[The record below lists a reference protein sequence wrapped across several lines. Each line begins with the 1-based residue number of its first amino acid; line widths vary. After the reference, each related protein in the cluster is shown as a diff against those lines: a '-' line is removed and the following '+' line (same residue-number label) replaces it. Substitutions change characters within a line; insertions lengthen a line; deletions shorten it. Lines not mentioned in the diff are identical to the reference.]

1 MKFKFNTYLL
11 TRLLIIGGLVST
23 LAACGSDN
31 DEPIITPTPP
41 VANTA
46 PSITSTSVDNVEEGS
61 AYSYTFTATDAEG
74 DALTY
79 SATTLPTWLAF
90 DAATG
95 ALTGTP
101 TTADVGDYTVTL
113 EVTDSQLSDSE
124 TFTITVSALP
134 VVNTP
139 PTITSDAVVTG
150 TVGVA
155 YSYMLTATDVDN
167 DDTLDLSSVTLPTWG
182 DFDAS
187 TGILSGIPDM
197 ADSYDVELMVSD
209 GTDAVS
215 QTFTIVISAAAPDAP
230 SVELVIFENMA
241 LAKWALWD
249 CCAGSTPSVETDD
262 VDHDQ
267 VAEFDVLGAAETVQ
281 GFTARDADGAIGGTP
296 FDASAFS
303 STGTLSFEMKV
314 VTAPAAGTPWILKLE
329 SVGAATNTGDLNLNS
344 SNEGAEPVVGQWQ
357 TYTFNLSALAAA
369 GLDLSAIDV
378 VMIFPAWGQ
387 GAGAVYRVDNVMV
400 LNAAGMPDPDPEPA
414 AVVLS
419 VFENMALAEWAL
431 WDCCAGSTPSVET
444 DDDDHDQVAEFD
456 VLGAAETVQGFTARD
471 ADGAVGGTPFNASAY
486 ASTGTLSFEMKV
498 VTAPA
503 AGTPWILK
511 LESVGA
517 ATNTGDLNLNSSNE
531 GAEPVV
537 GQWQTYTFSLSA
549 LAAAGLDL
557 SAIDV
562 IMVFPAWG
570 QGAGAVY
577 RVDNVMIVN
586 AAGMPDPDPEP
597 NPVPTNKVL
606 TVFENMALG
615 EWALWDCCAGSTP
628 SVETDDVDHDQV
640 AEFDVLGAAE
650 TVQGFTA
657 READGAIGGTPFD
670 ASAFSSTGTL
680 SFEMKVVTAPAA
692 GTPWILKLESV
703 GAATNTG
710 DLNLNSSNEGA
721 EPVVGQWQTYTFNLS
736 ALAAAGLDLSAID
749 LVMIFPAWGQG
760 AGAVYRVDNLY
771 VYSDGAGAGN
781 NEAGGN
787 RVVGITDIGNYGFVS
802 NGGFE
807 SGDLD
812 SWLAEGAG
820 DISAMQDDMDTWL
833 AKIVAA
839 EAQNPS
845 IKQSKIGEGVITNG
859 QALTVSFDMKGTAG
873 PGGVVN
879 ALLFTEASTGV
890 SKTDN
895 LMTVVPTEEWQNY
908 SFDVTAGDNTEWG
921 VTLLLQP
928 VCGAVEGCQVTAYFD
943 NVSIT
948 TQ

>member
-11 TRLLIIGGLVST
+11 TRSLIIGGLVST

-41 VANTA
+41 VVNTA

-101 TTADVGDYTVTL
+101 TTADVGDFTVTL

-167 DDTLDLSSVTLPTWG
+167 DDTLDLSSVTLPPWG
-182 DFDAS
+182 VFDTT
-187 TGILSGIPDM
+187 TGILSGTPDM

-230 SVELVIFENMA
+230 TVELVIFENMA

-281 GFTARDADGAIGGTP
+281 GFTARDADGAVGGTP

-329 SVGAATNTGDLNLNS
+329 SVGAATD
-344 SNEGAEPVVGQWQ
+344 
-357 TYTFNLSALAAA
+357 
-369 GLDLSAIDV
+369 
-378 VMIFPAWGQ
+378 
-387 GAGAVYRVDNVMV
+387 
-400 LNAAGMPDPDPEPA
+400 
-414 AVVLS
+414 
-419 VFENMALAEWAL
+419 
-431 WDCCAGSTPSVET
+431 
-444 DDDDHDQVAEFD
+444 
-456 VLGAAETVQGFTARD
+456 
-471 ADGAVGGTPFNASAY
+471 
-486 ASTGTLSFEMKV
+486 
-498 VTAPA
+498 
-503 AGTPWILK
+503 
-511 LESVGA
+511 
-517 ATNTGDLNLNSSNE
+517 
-531 GAEPVV
+531 
-537 GQWQTYTFSLSA
+537 
-549 LAAAGLDL
+549 
-557 SAIDV
+557 
-562 IMVFPAWG
+562 
-570 QGAGAVY
+570 
-577 RVDNVMIVN
+577 
-586 AAGMPDPDPEP
+586 
-597 NPVPTNKVL
+597 
-606 TVFENMALG
+606 
-615 EWALWDCCAGSTP
+615 
-628 SVETDDVDHDQV
+628 
-640 AEFDVLGAAE
+640 
-650 TVQGFTA
+650 
-657 READGAIGGTPFD
+657 
-670 ASAFSSTGTL
+670 
-680 SFEMKVVTAPAA
+680 
-692 GTPWILKLESV
+692 
-703 GAATNTG
+703 TG

-771 VYSDGAGAGN
+771 VYSDGGD
-781 NEAGGN
+781 
-787 RVVGITDIGNYGFVS
+787 VVDTDPIVGITDIGNYGFVT

-845 IKQSKIGEGVITNG
+845 IKQSKIGEAVITNG

-873 PGGVVN
+873 PSGEVK
-879 ALLFTEASTGV
+879 ALLFTEAPAGV

-895 LMTVVPTEEWQNY
+895 LMTVVPTEEWKNY
-908 SFDVTAGDNTEWG
+908 SFDVTAGDDTEWG
-921 VTLLLQP
+921 VTLLLQS

-948 TQ
+948 TV

>member
-187 TGILSGIPDM
+187 TGILSGTPDM

-314 VTAPAAGTPWILKLE
+314 VTAPAVGTPWILKLE

-537 GQWQTYTFSLSA
+537 GQWQTYTF
-549 LAAAGLDL
+549 
-557 SAIDV
+557 
-562 IMVFPAWG
+562 
-570 QGAGAVY
+570 
-577 RVDNVMIVN
+577 
-586 AAGMPDPDPEP
+586 
-597 NPVPTNKVL
+597 
-606 TVFENMALG
+606 
-615 EWALWDCCAGSTP
+615 
-628 SVETDDVDHDQV
+628 
-640 AEFDVLGAAE
+640 
-650 TVQGFTA
+650 
-657 READGAIGGTPFD
+657 
-670 ASAFSSTGTL
+670 
-680 SFEMKVVTAPAA
+680 
-692 GTPWILKLESV
+692 
-703 GAATNTG
+703 
-710 DLNLNSSNEGA
+710 
-721 EPVVGQWQTYTFNLS
+721 NLS

-781 NEAGGN
+781 NESGGN
-787 RVVGITDIGNYGFVS
+787 PVVGITDIGNYGFVS

-928 VCGAVEGCQVTAYFD
+928 ACGAVEGCQVTAYFD

-948 TQ
+948 AQ